1 MDQCIAEELLEVNES
16 LGATMDCEKNEKF
29 LNRIYLSQILGQ
41 SPSAYEMD
49 TLDSLARSCVNEVG
63 KAALWAQTFL
73 PDSVNFYREPLIFCE
88 ETEELTTGK
97 SNDKS
102 GMVFQ
107 LFPVPCHDLIKI
119 QFNRN
124 DDWNKLIIL
133 NTDGKAIQDQAI
145 SKSVVSEIDIHIL
158 VPGIYWIKI
167 TNKYGKHFMR
177 KFIKI

>member
-29 LNRIYLSQILGQ
+29 LNRIYLNQILGQ

-88 ETEELTTGK
+88 ETEELTTGTN
-97 SNDKS
+97 NDKS
-102 GMVFQ
+102 GDELQ
-107 LFPVPCHDLIKI
+107 LYPVPCQDLIQVHSQKI
-119 QFNRN
+119 
-124 DDWNKLIIL
+124 DGVNKVSIV
-133 NTDGKAIQDQAI
+133 NVDGF
-145 SKSVVSEIDIHIL
+145 VVHEHFVNHSNVFEMDVHHIL
-158 VPGIYWIKI
+158 PGVYWIKFI
-167 TNKYGKHFMR
+167 YNNGKTIIR
-177 KFIKI
+177 RIVKV